1 MPNTQLLEKHLK
13 ENNVPKADDYSNIL
27 KRINKKITGDGK
39 NSRESKDALLQFRDR
54 QIGHSYFWNIGEEN
68 SPDDDLQS
76 ITKYDIIPLLQ
87 DYFYGNYELVRK
99 ILGNGEDEK
108 ESFDII
114 GKDNRTTE
122 LVNDISKSS
131 DLKNYLLEI

>member
-1 MPNTQLLEKHLK
+1 M
-13 ENNVPKADDYSNIL
+13 I
-27 KRINKKITGDGK
+27 
-39 NSRESKDALLQFRDR
+39 QFRDR
-54 QIGHSYFWNIGEEN
+54 QIGHSYFWNIGKEN
-68 SPDDDLQS
+68 NPDEDLQS
-76 ITKYDIIPLLQ
+76 IIKYDIIPLLQ

-99 ILGNGEDEK
+99 ILGKEEDEK